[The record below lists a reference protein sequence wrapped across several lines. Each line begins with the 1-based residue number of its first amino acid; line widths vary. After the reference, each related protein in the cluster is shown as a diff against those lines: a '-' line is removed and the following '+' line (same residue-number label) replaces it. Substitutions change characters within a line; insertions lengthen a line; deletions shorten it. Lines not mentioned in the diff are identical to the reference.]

1 MVYVD
6 INNVDFQDKNNPY
19 LVNVGISNRH
29 LHLSQ
34 EHLEQLFGRGHQL
47 TATKNLTQPGQF
59 ACDETVNIVGPKGM
73 IEKVRILGPV
83 RPETQVE
90 LAQTDARKLG
100 IAAPLRNSGDVA
112 GTPGCVLVGP
122 MGYVILEYGVIV
134 ANTHIHLHTS
144 QGEALGIKDK
154 ELVDVYLK
162 GKKNAAFFD
171 VMARV
176 NPQFAEDLHLDTD
189 EANAAQV
196 ENGQKALIV
205 KKG

>member
-1 MVYVD
+1 MVNVD
-6 INNVDFQDKNNPY
+6 INNVDFQDKNNIY
-19 LVNVGISNRH
+19 LVNIGISNRH

-34 EHLEQLFGRGHQL
+34 EHLEQLFGKNYQL
-47 TATKNLTQPGQF
+47 TATKDLTQPGQF
-59 ACDETVNIVGPKGM
+59 ACNETVNIVGPKGI

-83 RPETQVE
+83 RSETQVE

-100 IAAPLRNSGDVA
+100 IAAPLRNSGDLA

-122 MGYVILEYGVIV
+122 LGYAILEYGVII
-134 ANTHIHLHTS
+134 ANTHVHLHTS

-154 ELVDVYLK
+154 ELVDIYIK
-162 GKKNAAFFD
+162 GKKKVAFFD

-176 NPQFAEDLHLDTD
+176 HPEFAADLHLDTD

-196 ENGQKALIV
+196 ENGQMALIV